1 MINPAMIF
9 RLKSSWEK
17 FTASH
22 PKFPMFLQAA
32 VNNNVLREGT
42 ILEINITTLEG
53 QNISTNLKINPEDLE
68 LIEDLKNMTDN
79 CLVIFFYFLLQAF
92 IFRKC
97 RVGSGIF
104 MSLC

>member
-9 RLKSSWEK
+9 RLKNSWEK

-42 ILEINITTLEG
+42 ILEINITKYKSSNDRLHE
-53 QNISTNLKINPEDLE
+53 QERDIL
-68 LIEDLKNMTDN
+68 
-79 CLVIFFYFLLQAF
+79 FLLQA
-92 IFRKC
+92 KP
-97 RVGSGIF
+97 
-104 MSLC
+104 

>member
-42 ILEINITTLEG
+42 ILEINITTQL
-53 QNISTNLKINPEDLE
+53 
-68 LIEDLKNMTDN
+68 
-79 CLVIFFYFLLQAF
+79 
-92 IFRKC
+92 
-97 RVGSGIF
+97 
-104 MSLC
+104 

>member
-32 VNNNVLREGT
+32 VNN
-42 ILEINITTLEG
+42 
-53 QNISTNLKINPEDLE
+53 KPESV
-68 LIEDLKNMTDN
+68 KFVN
-79 CLVIFFYFLLQAF
+79 
-92 IFRKC
+92 RKPPKH
-97 RVGSGIF
+97 R
-104 MSLC
+104 